1 MMFGPDGKPIQ
12 SNILAGG
19 QLIGLPKTF
28 EELTPEPF
36 SDVEL
41 EAIVADFERKMVEVV
56 ATMMTQ
62 TGLPQAEI
70 YKAPAAV
77 PMGPL
82 TLVRLAKTL
91 KVLQQATKAQDHSK
105 E

>member
-12 SNILAGG
+12 SSVLAGG

-28 EELTPEPF
+28 DELTPEPF
-36 SDVEL
+36 TDEEL
-41 EAIVADFERKMVEVV
+41 ESIVADFERKMVEIV

-70 YKAPAAV
+70 YRAPAAV

-91 KVLQQATKAQDHSK
+91 RALQQATKNTGNSK

>member
-12 SNILAGG
+12 NSLLAGG

-28 EELTPEPF
+28 AELTPEPF

-41 EAIVADFERKMVEVV
+41 EAIVSDFERKMVEVV

-91 KVLQQATKAQDHSK
+91 RALQQATKNTENNK